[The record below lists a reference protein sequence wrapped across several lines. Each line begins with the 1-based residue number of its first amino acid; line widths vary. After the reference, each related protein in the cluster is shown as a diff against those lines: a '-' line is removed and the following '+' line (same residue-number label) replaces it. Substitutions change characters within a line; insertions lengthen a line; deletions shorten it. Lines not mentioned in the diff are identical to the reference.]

1 MSIADSF
8 LPEFDSEMAST
19 RKILSRV
26 PADKWDWKP
35 HAKSRSL
42 GELATHVAELPRW
55 GVRMKGESFQVGS
68 EKPPSMRS
76 ADELVARLE
85 QNAAAA
91 RESISNMSDADLA
104 GDFRVLKPDGS
115 VFFQLPRRALPRT
128 VLMNHLIHHRGQLT
142 VYLRLVDVPL
152 PIIYGPTADEPM

>member
-1 MSIADSF
+1 MGIADSF

-26 PADKWDWKP
+26 PAEKWDWKP

-55 GVRMKGESFQVGS
+55 GMRMKGDSFQVGS
-68 EKPPSMRS
+68 EKAPAIRS
-76 ADELVARLE
+76 ADELTARLD

-91 RESISNMSDADLA
+91 RESISGMSDSELA
-104 GDFRVLKPDGS
+104 GDFRVL
-115 VFFQLPRRALPRT
+115 
-128 VLMNHLIHHRGQLT
+128 
-142 VYLRLVDVPL
+142 
-152 PIIYGPTADEPM
+152 

>member
-1 MSIADSF
+1 MTIADSF

-26 PADKWDWKP
+26 PAEKWDWKP

-55 GVRMKGESFQVGS
+55 GMRMKGESFQVGS
-68 EKPPSMRS
+68 EKPPSLRS
-76 ADELVARLE
+76 ADELVARLD

-91 RESISNMSDADLA
+91 KESIAGMSESDLD
-104 GDFRVLKPDGS
+104 GEFRVLKPDGA
-115 VFFQLPRRALPRT
+115 VFFALPRRAVPRR
-128 VLMNHLIHHRGQLT
+128 VLLNHLIHHRGQLT
-142 VYLRLVDVPL
+142 VYLRLLDVPL
-152 PIIYGPTADEPM
+152 PTIYGPTADEGI

>member
-19 RKILSRV
+19 RKVLSRV

-55 GVRMKGESFQVGS
+55 GMRMKGESFQVGS
-68 EKPPSMRS
+68 EKPPSLRS
-76 ADELVARLE
+76 ADELVARLD

-91 RESISNMSDADLA
+91 RESIAGMSESDLD
-104 GDFRVLKPDGS
+104 GEFRVLKPDGA
-115 VFFQLPRRALPRT
+115 VFFALPRRAVPRR
-128 VLMNHLIHHRGQLT
+128 VLLNHLIHHRGQLT
-142 VYLRLVDVPL
+142 VYLRLLDVPL
-152 PIIYGPTADEPM
+152 PTIYGPTADESI

>member
-1 MSIADSF
+1 MTIADSF

-26 PADKWDWKP
+26 PAEKWDWKP

-55 GVRMKGESFQVGS
+55 GMRMKGESFQVGS
-68 EKPPSMRS
+68 EKPPSLRS
-76 ADELVARLE
+76 ADELVARLD

-91 RESISNMSDADLA
+91 KESIAGMSESDLA

-115 VFFQLPRRALPRT
+115 VFFQLPRRVVPRT
-128 VLMNHLIHHRGQLT
+128 VLLNHLIHHRGQLT
-142 VYLRLVDVPL
+142 VYLRLLDVPL
-152 PIIYGPTADEPM
+152 PTIYGPTADESI